1 MFMRRAT
8 LRRCYVSRLAFPTGL
23 DRAHLFGTALAFS
36 LLVSSLLASAPAFTQ
51 SVEVAVSQT
60 NFIDNSGDIGPG
72 GINAVIAGSTFSQAN
87 SAAVVTGNSGAVS
100 TDSFT
105 AKVRQ
110 SNTIDANIDIDN
122 SDDFEGDDIG
132 INAEIT
138 GNDFSQANSAAVV
151 TDNSGAFSTDS
162 FTAKVRQSNTIDA
175 NIDIDNSGHVE
186 GDNIG
191 INAEI
196 TGNDFSQANS
206 AAVVTDNSGAFSTDS
221 FTAKVRQSNTIDA
234 NIDIDNSGHVEGDNI
249 GINAEITGNDFS
261 QANSAAVV
269 TGNSG
274 AVSTESF
281 TAKVRQSNRV
291 DNTIKIDNSG
301 TIKGGDIGINA
312 VIAGNTSVQANIADV
327 VTDNSGAFSTDSFT
341 AKVRQSNTIDAN
353 IDIDNSGSVFGGTLG
368 ILAIGG
374 ITDITNTGLIHA
386 YAQGP
391 NASATGIEVGGLA
404 TIKNNGG
411 TIWAGSSTDGG
422 ATIHRGV
429 AIDTGDFATLQFQG
443 TQADGHI
450 YGDIDIAS
458 GAIEVTDGK
467 TFFEGT
473 INSPGNQIGSLD
485 IFDGGKLV
493 LCQESWT
500 DSCDP
505 NGWGNAD
512 WDPQQGVDGPSSVFI
527 DTFTNETDGTLAYQ
541 LTPKTATGTYPQV
554 FVNTANLGGTL
565 EAQYLPGFYANKSL
579 YDNIIE
585 AGVRNGTFDT
595 VEDNS
600 LLLNT
605 KVVYDGDNVDL
616 RVKRTAFDQI
626 KGLNRNQDSAA
637 GAIENIYPKLPG
649 SGVNPAT
656 TNPFAQLV
664 ANLFLINDKRDYAA
678 LLDQLSGAQFAQE
691 LQSVLWSLRPLNE
704 LITDRMDC
712 GLNQSNIG
720 PVARG
725 YNDGGYEPSG
735 CFRPGQV
742 QAWARAWGGWNNNDG
757 DANAPGYDERQ
768 WGIWGGADYAL
779 GDTVV
784 LGVAGG
790 FFRSDMDFERFGG
803 VSGGSIEYDGG
814 QIAGYAGW
822 DNSVWYDRAIVS
834 AGFYDGESHR
844 NFALD
849 RPAVDPSGSPDAD
862 AVSFY
867 NEAGRRFTVGNN
879 VALTP
884 FAGITVAHAE
894 LDGFTENDRQ
904 KTGAALKISGS
915 DADSV
920 ASILGLRFNGSWG
933 AFKPQVA
940 VGWEHEFDDTS
951 QIVKVSF
958 AGAPSGSNFKVVG
971 TDLDDDAL
979 VVDAGGSYT
988 VGPASDISV
997 RYVGRFLDDYDAQSV
1012 MGRWT
1017 YKFGAAPVAAPTP
1030 PVKSAL

>member
-1 MFMRRAT
+1 M
-8 LRRCYVSRLAFPTGL
+8 
-23 DRAHLFGTALAFS
+23 
-36 LLVSSLLASAPAFTQ
+36 
-51 SVEVAVSQT
+51 
-60 NFIDNSGDIGPG
+60 
-72 GINAVIAGSTFSQAN
+72 
-87 SAAVVTGNSGAVS
+87 
-100 TDSFT
+100 
-105 AKVRQ
+105 RQ
-110 SNTIDANIDIDN
+110 SNTI
-122 SDDFEGDDIG
+122 G
-132 INAEIT
+132 
-138 GNDFSQANSAAVV
+138 
-151 TDNSGAFSTDS
+151 
-162 FTAKVRQSNTIDA
+162 A

-191 INAEI
+191 INAVI
-196 TGNDFSQANS
+196 AGNDFSQANS
-206 AAVVTDNSGAFSTDS
+206 ANVLTGNSGAVSIDS
-221 FTAKVRQSNTIDA
+221 FSAEVRQSNTIGA

-249 GINAEITGNDFS
+249 GINAVIAGNDFS
-261 QANSAAVV
+261 QANSAA
-269 TGNSG
+269 
-274 AVSTESF
+274 
-281 TAKVRQSNRV
+281 
-291 DNTIKIDNSG
+291 I
-301 TIKGGDIGINA
+301 
-312 VIAGNTSVQANIADV
+312 
-327 VTDNSGAFSTDSFT
+327 VTDNSGAVSIDSFT
-341 AKVRQSNTIDAN
+341 AKVPQSNTIDAN

-368 ILAIGG
+368 ILALGG
-374 ITDITNTGLIHA
+374 IADITNTGLIHA

-411 TIWAGSSTDGG
+411 TIWAGASTDGG

-429 AIDTGDFATLQFQG
+429 AIDTGNLATLQFQG
-443 TQADGHI
+443 THADGHI
-450 YGDIDIAS
+450 FGDIDIAS

-512 WDPQQGVDGPSSVFI
+512 WDPQQGVDGPSNVFI
-527 DTFTNETDGTLAYQ
+527 DTFTVQSDGTIAYQ
-541 LTPKTATGTYPQV
+541 LTPRTATGTYPQV
-554 FVNTANLGGTL
+554 FANTANLGGTL
-565 EAQYLPGFYANKSL
+565 EAQYLPGFYANKSF

-605 KVVYDGDNVDL
+605 KVIYDGDNVDL
-616 RVKRTAFDQI
+616 SVKRTAFDQI

-649 SGVNPAT
+649 SGVDPAT

-664 ANLFLINDKRDYAA
+664 ANLFLINNKRDYSA

-725 YNDGGYEPSG
+725 YDDKALGGYEPSG

-822 DNSVWYDRAIVS
+822 DNSDLVRPR
-834 AGFYDGESHR
+834 HR
-844 NFALD
+844 
-849 RPAVDPSGSPDAD
+849 
-862 AVSFY
+862 
-867 NEAGRRFTVGNN
+867 
-879 VALTP
+879 
-884 FAGITVAHAE
+884 
-894 LDGFTENDRQ
+894 
-904 KTGAALKISGS
+904 
-915 DADSV
+915 
-920 ASILGLRFNGSWG
+920 
-933 AFKPQVA
+933 
-940 VGWEHEFDDTS
+940 
-951 QIVKVSF
+951 
-958 AGAPSGSNFKVVG
+958 
-971 TDLDDDAL
+971 
-979 VVDAGGSYT
+979 
-988 VGPASDISV
+988 
-997 RYVGRFLDDYDAQSV
+997 
-1012 MGRWT
+1012 
-1017 YKFGAAPVAAPTP
+1017 
-1030 PVKSAL
+1030 